1 MRALFALG
9 IGIVLGT
16 IAALWMAAR
25 GDARRPAGAAPTRAT
40 PEAPMH
46 DEIAPPDDEPV
57 SAPARPALE
66 EASE

>member
-9 IGIVLGT
+9 TGIVLGT

-25 GDARRPAGAAPTRAT
+25 GDARRPAGPAPTRAT
-40 PEAPMH
+40 PEATTR
-46 DEIAPPDDEPV
+46 DEIGPPDDRPV
-57 SAPARPALE
+57 EAAAMPVLE